1 MPESMQHFTTILS
14 FQPNIS
20 RASSWWSFAHSMAL
34 LKIFCILFYTHTH
47 THSHTH
53 THTNLSDKHNLS
65 ILTLRVKLLVT
76 RTESLALCLVTF
88 ETKFE
93 DWASAIDILRTWLEC
108 ISQTKIIFV
117 NNVSEKWKLI
127 ITHIFCSRRPLKI
140 QENLVK
146 LDSSKTSK

>member
-1 MPESMQHFTTILS
+1 MQHFTTILS

-34 LKIFCILFYTHTH
+34 LKIFCILFYTHTN
-47 THSHTH
+47 

-127 ITHIFCSRRPLKI
+127 ITHLFCSRRPLKI